1 MIIVRK
7 IILIK
12 KIMFHKSTMQH
23 AKMNETLIS
32 KEEKRTLA
40 TLFPLVFKME
50 SNDFRCRG
58 NVPIS
63 KGAVSVKRSLTSRV
77 LTTYSVINDILVLLL
92 AAACTC

>member
-40 TLFPLVFKME
+40 TLFPLDFKME
-50 SNDFRCRG
+50 SSDFRCRG
-58 NVPIS
+58 DVTIS
-63 KGAVSVKRSLTSRV
+63 KAAVLVKGSLTSRV